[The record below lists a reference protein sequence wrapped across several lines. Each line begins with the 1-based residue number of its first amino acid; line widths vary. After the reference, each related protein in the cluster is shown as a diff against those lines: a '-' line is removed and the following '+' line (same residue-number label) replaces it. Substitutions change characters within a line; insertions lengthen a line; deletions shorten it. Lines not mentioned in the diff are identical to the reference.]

1 MSNIIVL
8 DPKQISDPE
17 ILAMVMAF
25 YSRSSKPIAERLKS
39 LGENQE
45 QIKNSLRKY
54 YLDYGHQSIGD
65 LGSAAVFLEGL
76 SFLAAKAFEA
86 SPLFN
91 GQESSSRYLNFSN
104 REIID
109 PLQTT
114 QSKEILNSWMTF
126 YSSIQEDIK
135 VYLRNKN
142 PKEESQ
148 DESVY
153 ENAIKAKTFDITRSL
168 LPGGM
173 TTQMGLKMTFSSLSR
188 LLSYLSQHPLREV
201 SSLSGE
207 TFEKLMIQ
215 FPSSFRPQT
224 PQKSNYI
231 KDVVDKEFY
240 LQFTPPFPRHLTI
253 IDSID
258 ETIFDKEYTTL
269 KNRTKGSM
277 LPSYLNAYGTLKLEF
292 SLDYGSWRD
301 LQRHRNTLS
310 NRCCSLSHLDSFNYD
325 YINFLPEEL
334 KNTISNFVID
344 QYEKIFILKQS
355 LSWVRQVYELQYYY
369 PLGNNVNCELILTLP
384 ELFYILELRSSKS
397 VHFTLRNLI
406 HDIWNRLKPKY
417 SVIPSFIDEEP
428 SEFFYSR
435 GNQTIKK
442 RWER

>member
-1 MSNIIVL
+1 MNITVL
-8 DPKQISDPE
+8 NPYELSDPE
-17 ILAMVMAF
+17 VIAMILAF
-25 YSRSSKPIAERLKS
+25 YSRSSKPIKERLETLGNSEEKIKES
-39 LGENQE
+39 L
-45 QIKNSLRKY
+45 KKY

-91 GQESSSRYLNFSN
+91 GQESSSRYLDFSN
-104 REIID
+104 REMID
-109 PLQTT
+109 PLETP
-114 QSKEILNSWMTF
+114 QSKEILNSWMSF
-126 YSSIQEDIK
+126 YSSIQEDIND
-135 VYLRNKN
+135 YLRNKN
-142 PKEESQ
+142 PKDESQ
-148 DESVY
+148 DDVVY

-207 TFEKLMIQ
+207 TFEKLMKQ
-215 FPSSFRPQT
+215 FPSSFRPQS
-224 PQKSNYI
+224 PQKANYI

-240 LQFTPPFPRHLTI
+240 LQFTPPFPRNLAI

-277 LPSYLNAYGTLKLEF
+277 LPSYLNAYGTFKFEF

-334 KNTISNFVID
+334 KNTISNFIID

-355 LSWVRQVYELQYYY
+355 LSWSRQVYELQYYY
-369 PLGNNVNCELILTLP
+369 PLGNNVNCELVLTLP